1 LSRDEEAES
10 HMSEELRRISKAPR
24 QPSPTM
30 RDLAAVLF
38 RQQRV
43 ALTTFVLVFLAVLIY
58 GLVFPPYQSEMK
70 ILLRHSRVDP
80 VVAAIPSQP
89 EFGRQAV
96 TEEEVN
102 SEAELLQD
110 EEILRTVIQKA
121 GLISEGRSWFWS
133 LVGDNSDRQLAR
145 AVRRVGKRLTI
156 EPAHKA
162 SLITATYDSS
172 KREQGA
178 KLLLALGN
186 AYVERHHQVHN
197 PSGAFDFFDQQVR
210 QSRAGLEAAEL
221 RLMEFTR
228 DQGVVAATQER
239 DFALQKLAEAEADV
253 GQTKVALAQNSER
266 IRALQAELNLLPE
279 RTLSLIRN
287 LDNPQLL
294 ESLKS
299 RLLELQLKRTELLT
313 QYEPSYRLV
322 QEVDEEI
329 AAAKA
334 MIAVEEQ
341 SPMRD
346 QTSEL
351 EPNHEWAKS
360 ELLKTQVEASTL
372 EAHARAETSL
382 LANYRERAHEL
393 GNRAIGQDRLVN
405 DLRAAEEE
413 YLLYVNK
420 REESR
425 IGDALDQGGI
435 LNVAIAEQPT
445 VPALPKLSPLTFGFI
460 GLGLAGTLGVGTAFA
475 ADYLSPTFRT
485 PDEISAYLGGPVLAS
500 LPPKNLVEAEFFRH
514 SERP

>member
-1 LSRDEEAES
+1 MKKPTSN
-10 HMSEELRRISKAPR
+10 MPEELRTVSRTVP
-24 QPSPTM
+24 QPSPTL
-30 RDLAAVLF
+30 RDIAAVIF
-38 RQQRV
+38 RQQRLV
-43 ALTTFVLVFLAVLIY
+43 LATFVVVFSLVLIY
-58 GLVFPPYQSEMK
+58 GLFFPPYQSEMK

-80 VVAAIPSQP
+80 MVAAFPSQP
-89 EFGRQAV
+89 EFERQVV

-133 LVGDNSDRQLAR
+133 VMGDSQDRQLAR
-145 AVRRVGKRLTI
+145 AVRRIGKRLTI

-162 SLITATYDSS
+162 SLITATYNSS
-172 KREQGA
+172 DQQEGVI
-178 KLLLALGN
+178 LLRALGN

-197 PSGAFDFFDQQVR
+197 PSGSFDFFDQQVK
-210 QSRAGLEAAEL
+210 QSRAGLESAEL
-221 RLMEFTR
+221 RLMDFTR

-239 DFALQKLAEAEADV
+239 DFSLQRLSEAEADV
-253 GQTKVALAQNSER
+253 AQTKVALAQNSER
-266 IRALQAELNLLPE
+266 IRALQAKLNLLPE

-287 LDNPQLL
+287 LDNPELL
-294 ESLKS
+294 QALKS
-299 RLLELQLKRTELLT
+299 SLLELQLKRTELLT

-322 QEVDEEI
+322 REVDEEI

-334 MIAVEEQ
+334 TITAEEQ

-360 ELLKTQVEASTL
+360 ELIKAQVEASTL
-372 EAHARAETSL
+372 DAHEKAELSL
-382 LANYRERAHEL
+382 LANYRERSRDL
-393 GNRAIGQDRLVN
+393 GNRAIEQDRLVN
-405 DLRAAEEE
+405 DLKAAEEK
-413 YLLYVNK
+413 YLLYVSK

-445 VPALPKLSPLTFGFI
+445 MPALPKLSALTFGLI
-460 GLGLAGTLGVGTAFA
+460 GLALAGTLSVGAAFA
-475 ADYLSPTFRT
+475 ADYLNPTFRT
-485 PDEISAYLGGPVLAS
+485 PDEIFAYFGGPVLAS
-500 LPPKNLVEAEFFRH
+500 LPPTNLVEAEFQGRGK
-514 SERP
+514 RI

>member
-1 LSRDEEAES
+1 
-10 HMSEELRRISKAPR
+10 MPEELRTVPR
-24 QPSPTM
+24 LSREPSPTM

-43 ALTTFVLVFLAVLIY
+43 VLTTFALVFLAVLIY
-58 GLVFPPYQSEMK
+58 ELLFPPYQSEMK

-80 VVAAIPSQP
+80 AVAATPSQP
-89 EFGRQAV
+89 EFERQPV

-110 EEILRTVIQKA
+110 EEILRTVVQKA
-121 GLISEGRSWFWS
+121 GLISQGRSWFWS
-133 LVGDNSDRQLAR
+133 LVGDNPDRQLAR
-145 AVRRVGKRLTI
+145 AVRRIGKRLTI

-162 SLITATYDSS
+162 ALITATYDSS
-172 KREQGA
+172 DREQGA
-178 KLLLALGN
+178 KLLRTLGI

-197 PSGAFDFFDQQVR
+197 PSGSFDFFDQQVR
-210 QSRAGLEAAEL
+210 QSRVGLETAEL
-221 RLMEFTR
+221 HLMEFTR

-239 DFALQKLAEAEADV
+239 DFVLQKLGETEADV
-253 GQTKVALAQNSER
+253 AQTKVAIAQNSQR
-266 IRALQAELNLLPE
+266 IAALQAKLNVLPE

-313 QYEPSYRLV
+313 QYDPSYRLV
-322 QEVDEEI
+322 QEIDQEI
-329 AAAKA
+329 AAASA
-334 MIAVEEQ
+334 TIAAEEQ

-346 QTSEL
+346 QTSAL
-351 EPNHEWAKS
+351 DPNHEWAKG
-360 ELLKTQVEASTL
+360 ELIKAQVEASDL
-372 EAHARAETSL
+372 QAHERGETSL

-393 GNRAIGQDRLVN
+393 GNHAIEQERLVN
-405 DLRAAEEE
+405 DLKAAEEK

-420 REESR
+420 REEAR

-445 VPALPKLSPLTFGFI
+445 VPALPKLSPMAFGLI
-460 GLGLAGTLGVGTAFA
+460 GLGLAATLSVGTAFA
-475 ADYLSPTFRT
+475 SDYLTPTFRT

-500 LPPKNLVEAEFFRH
+500 LPRSELVEAELLEQSRQ
-514 SERP
+514 P

>member
-1 LSRDEEAES
+1 
-10 HMSEELRRISKAPR
+10 MPEELRSISRAPL
-24 QPSPTM
+24 QPSPTV

-38 RQQRV
+38 RQKCV
-43 ALTTFVLVFLAVLIY
+43 ALTTLVLVFLAVLIY
-58 GLVFPPYQSEMK
+58 GSVFPPYQAEMK

-89 EFGRQAV
+89 EFERQAV

-102 SEAELLQD
+102 SETELLQD
-110 EEILRTVIQKA
+110 EEILRTVIQRA
-121 GLISEGRSWFWS
+121 GLISEGRSWFWN
-133 LVGDNSDRQLAR
+133 LVGDNPDRQLAR
-145 AVRRVGKRLTI
+145 AVRRIGKRLTI

-162 SLITATYDSS
+162 ALITATYNSS
-172 KREQGA
+172 DREEGA
-178 KLLLALGN
+178 KLLRALGT

-197 PSGAFDFFDQQVR
+197 PSGSFGFFDQQVM
-210 QSRAGLEAAEL
+210 QSRSGLEAAEL
-221 RLMEFTR
+221 HLMEFTR

-239 DFALQKLAEAEADV
+239 DFVLQKLGETEADV
-253 GQTKVALAQNSER
+253 GQTKVALAQNAER
-266 IRALQAELNLLPE
+266 IRVLQLKLNLLPE

-329 AAAKA
+329 AAAQA
-334 MIAVEEQ
+334 TIATEEQ

-360 ELLKTQVEASTL
+360 ELIKAQVEASTL
-372 EAHARAETSL
+372 DAHEKAEASL
-382 LANYRERAHEL
+382 LADYRERAHQL
-393 GNRAIGQDRLVN
+393 GNRAIEQERLVN
-405 DLRAAEEE
+405 ELKAAEEK

-435 LNVAIAEQPT
+435 LNVAIAEQPIAP
-445 VPALPKLSPLTFGFI
+445 VLPKLSAAGFGLI
-460 GLGLAGTLGVGTAFA
+460 GLALAGTLGVGMAFV
-475 ADYLSPTFRT
+475 ADYLSPSFRT
-485 PDEISAYLGGPVLAS
+485 PHEISVYLGGPVLAS
-500 LPPKNLVEAEFFRH
+500 LPPRTLVEAELFGQNR
-514 SERP
+514 RT

>member
-1 LSRDEEAES
+1 MNKLTS
-10 HMSEELRRISKAPR
+10 HMPQELRTISRAP
-24 QPSPTM
+24 QQSSPTV

-38 RQQRV
+38 RQKRV
-43 ALTTFVLVFLAVLIY
+43 ALTTSLLVFSAVLIY
-58 GLVFPPYQSEMK
+58 GLVFPPYESEMK

-89 EFGRQAV
+89 EFERQAV
-96 TEEEVN
+96 SEEEVN
-102 SEAELLQD
+102 SETELLQD
-110 EEILRTVIQKA
+110 EEILRTVIQKT
-121 GLISEGRSWFWS
+121 GLISEGRSWFWG
-133 LVGDNSDRQLAR
+133 LAGDNPDRQLAR
-145 AVRRVGKRLTI
+145 AVRRISKRLTI
-156 EPAHKA
+156 ESAHKA
-162 SLITATYDSS
+162 SLITATYNSS
-172 KREQGA
+172 DREQGA
-178 KLLLALGN
+178 KLLRALGK

-197 PSGAFDFFDQQVR
+197 PSGSFDFFDQQVR

-221 RLMEFTR
+221 HLMEFTR

-239 DFALQKLAEAEADV
+239 DFVLQRLSEAETDA
-253 GQTKVALAQNSER
+253 GQTKVARAQNSER
-266 IRALQAELNLLPE
+266 IRVLQVKLNLLPE

-334 MIAVEEQ
+334 TIAAEEQ

-360 ELLKTQVEASTL
+360 ELLKAQVEASAL
-372 EAHARAETSL
+372 EAHEKAETSL

-393 GNRAIGQDRLVN
+393 GNRAIEQEQLVN
-405 DLRAAEEE
+405 DLKAAEEK

-425 IGDALDQGGI
+425 IGDALNQGGI

-445 VPALPKLSPLTFGFI
+445 VPALPKLSAVAFGLI
-460 GLGLAGTLGVGTAFA
+460 GLALAGTLAVGMAFA

-485 PDEISAYLGGPVLAS
+485 PDEISAYLGAPVLAS
-500 LPPKNLVEAEFFRH
+500 LPPRTLVEAEFLGQSRL
-514 SERP
+514 P